1 VTPANVA
8 AAVRAIERAGRHP
21 VLLAAHPGV
30 LGKFP
35 NGTVKK
41 VMTLNTAKDQS
52 LILRWPR
59 HTAPERF
66 SVYRWEPAR

>member
-1 VTPANVA
+1 M
-8 AAVRAIERAGRHP
+8 
-21 VLLAAHPGV
+21 
-30 LGKFP
+30 
-35 NGTVKK
+35 VKK

-59 HTAPERF
+59 HTVPARF